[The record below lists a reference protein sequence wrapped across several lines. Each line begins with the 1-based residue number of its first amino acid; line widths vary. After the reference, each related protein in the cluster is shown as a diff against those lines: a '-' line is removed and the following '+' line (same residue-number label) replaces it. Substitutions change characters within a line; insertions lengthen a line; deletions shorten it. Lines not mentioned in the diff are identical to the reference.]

1 MCVKEDPRECG
12 DNCAANVASRASV
25 RTGPLRHLRP
35 QDANLEKRAVGR
47 SLSSNTTGGAR
58 PWLGRHSAAC
68 APTPKDLFY
77 GSRCLTPSKKEQ
89 QKEQEQD
96 AAPPYRATLYTATY
110 GFHLRSREFRD
121 VGSFHNVLCLEIGT
135 WRRYVFHDY
144 KFAVQGM
151 RGASGI
157 R

>member
-1 MCVKEDPRECG
+1 LPRVLFEIQG
-12 DNCAANVASRASV
+12 RKVFRWIPVSRV
-25 RTGPLRHLRP
+25 VLEFGLKVGPLLFGKLTRQLS
-35 QDANLEKRAVGR
+35 
-47 SLSSNTTGGAR
+47 SLSGNTTGGGAR

-96 AAPPYRATLYTATY
+96 AAPYRATLYAATDR
-110 GFHLRSREFRD
+110 FHLRSREFRD
-121 VGSFHNVLCLEIGT
+121 VGSFHNVLCSEIGT